1 MKDLK
6 RYTKV
11 LLATAAVSA
20 AMMAAPATVHAMK
33 GPVELAEDNTYTDDQ
48 ELVYKFS
55 VSGSIATLASIDDS
69 NFDGEEYSV
78 DVPGSVIKNGTDTP
92 VDVTKL
98 GRAVFAGNTKIVNID
113 LSDTKIATI
122 TQMSYGKTSF
132 EKCSNLETIKLP
144 NTLTALPNYM
154 FAGCGKLTEVE
165 IPKKVVNFGL
175 PNKAHTRIFEGCDS
189 LKEINV
195 AEGNT
200 AFKSDDGVLYSA
212 DGTKLYAYPNGKK
225 NAEFRVPDG
234 VNMIYYGAFQTVQ
247 NLRTVYFPASLT
259 EIGQYAF
266 NGSGTASDTN
276 NSLETAVFYGDK
288 SKVKKGNGAFLSSVQ
303 QIQNATGVSI
313 TSGDTCKGSLQ
324 LTAAVEPE
332 SANNKKVMWSVDK
345 PSVATVDDAGLLTAK
360 AAGTVTVTA
369 TTEDTDWAGNAFTA
383 TKEVKVTPVIKSVKV
398 SESNG
403 QSTVEAGKTLEFI
416 AMVNPEGSGEN
427 GVEWSVDN
435 IALATIDENGLFT
448 AKAAGT
454 VTVKATS
461 KDDSSKSDTYTVT
474 VTDPAVESVTV
485 SEKSGK
491 NTVEVGKTLEFTA
504 TTSPEGSGKAGV
516 EWSVDNTALASI
528 SESGLFTAKAAGTVT
543 VKATSKDDS
552 NVSGTYKVTVTE
564 PAKSAEPEKPVKP
577 VAPTVKPSE
586 NTTTPAA
593 TEPVKAEKA
602 SASQIK
608 ISWTKDVAAKTGYRV
623 YVKAGHAKKWTK
635 VAEVKSTKTSFT
647 LKKLNG
653 KALKAG
659 TDYQFRITSLV
670 NNKKAEGK
678 QLILKASTAPGKTGL
693 TAKKVKK
700 ATAQIK
706 WKKVKGASGYEIQM
720 KTSKKGSYK
729 TVKITGKKASS
740 FKQKGLGK
748 TKRAYYRV
756 RAFKV
761 VNGKKVNGAW
771 STKSVKLR

>member
-20 AMMAAPATVHAMK
+20 AMMATPATVHAMT

-69 NFDGEEYSV
+69 NLDGEEYSV

-288 SKVKKGNGAFLSSVQ
+288 SKVTKGNGAFLSSVQ

-332 SANNKKVMWSVDK
+332 AADQNVTWSVDK
-345 PSVATVDDAGLLTAK
+345 PSVATVG
-360 AAGTVTVTA
+360 
-369 TTEDTDWAGNAFTA
+369 
-383 TKEVKVTPVIKSVKV
+383 
-398 SESNG
+398 
-403 QSTVEAGKTLEFI
+403 
-416 AMVNPEGSGEN
+416 
-427 GVEWSVDN
+427 
-435 IALATIDENGLFT
+435 
-448 AKAAGT
+448 
-454 VTVKATS
+454 
-461 KDDSSKSDTYTVT
+461 VT
-474 VTDPAVESVTV
+474 VTD
-485 SEKSGK
+485 SEIAAA
-491 NTVEVGKTLEFTA
+491 LTA
-504 TTSPEGSGKAGV
+504 TYFP
-516 EWSVDNTALASI
+516 
-528 SESGLFTAKAAGTVT
+528 
-543 VKATSKDDS
+543 
-552 NVSGTYKVTVTE
+552 
-564 PAKSAEPEKPVKP
+564 
-577 VAPTVKPSE
+577 
-586 NTTTPAA
+586 
-593 TEPVKAEKA
+593 
-602 SASQIK
+602 
-608 ISWTKDVAAKTGYRV
+608 DVG
-623 YVKAGHAKKWTK
+623 
-635 VAEVKSTKTSFT
+635 
-647 LKKLNG
+647 
-653 KALKAG
+653 
-659 TDYQFRITSLV
+659 
-670 NNKKAEGK
+670 
-678 QLILKASTAPGKTGL
+678 
-693 TAKKVKK
+693 
-700 ATAQIK
+700 
-706 WKKVKGASGYEIQM
+706 
-720 KTSKKGSYK
+720 
-729 TVKITGKKASS
+729 
-740 FKQKGLGK
+740 
-748 TKRAYYRV
+748 
-756 RAFKV
+756 
-761 VNGKKVNGAW
+761 
-771 STKSVKLR
+771 